1 MNDSK
6 KIVLIGGGGHAR
18 SLAESGCHI
27 DGYADTREVTD
38 MPLPRIGSDEDIL
51 SSMDPLTT
59 YLHIAIVG
67 GDGRS
72 MSARRRI
79 IERFSSFPA
88 ATLIAPSAT
97 VTPSSTIGEGSAVL
111 CGAIINGASIGS
123 HNVVNTG
130 AIVEHGCHTGSNDF
144 IGPGA
149 VICGGVT
156 IGDDCFIGAGVT
168 IRNCVSICRGV
179 TIGIGAAVVS
189 DITRPGIWAGVPARR
204 LSSSDKQ

>member
-1 MNDSK
+1 MDESM

-18 SLAESGCHI
+18 SLVESGCHI
-27 DGYADTREVTD
+27 DGYADARAVTD
-38 MPLPRIGSDEDIL
+38 MPLPRVGSDEEIL
-51 SSMDPLTT
+51 SSMDPSSTA
-59 YLHIAIVG
+59 LHIAVVG

-72 MSARRRI
+72 MATRRRI
-79 IERFSSFPA
+79 IERFSAFPA

-97 VTPSSTIGEGSAVL
+97 VTPSSSIGQGSAVM
-111 CGAIINGASIGS
+111 CGAIVNGASIGR

-130 AIVEHGCHTGSNDF
+130 AIVEHGCRTGSNVF

-168 IRNCVSICRGV
+168 VRNCVSICPGV
-179 TIGIGAAVVS
+179 TVGIGAAVVS
-189 DITRPGIWAGVPARR
+189 DITEPGIWAGVPARR
-204 LSSSDKQ
+204 LPSSDKQ